1 MTSPVGSSV
10 PGKVSGPEAR
20 QLVEGG
26 ALLLDVR
33 TPEEFAARH
42 VPGALNIPVQVL
54 SQRLA
59 EVGSKEREVVVYCQA
74 GGRSARAAAELRQAG
89 FKVHDLG
96 GIGNWG
102 P

>member
-1 MTSPVGSSV
+1 MTSTNSG
-10 PGKVSGPEAR
+10 PGKIGGAEAR
-20 QLVEGG
+20 RLVEGG

-33 TPEEFAARH
+33 TPEEFAGRH

-54 SQRLA
+54 GQRLA
-59 EVGSKEREVVVYCQA
+59 EVGSKDREIVVYCQA

-89 FKVHDLG
+89 YKVHDLG

>member
-1 MTSPVGSSV
+1 MSLFET
-10 PGKVSGPEAR
+10 GPARIDGAEAKR
-20 QLVEGG
+20 LVAEG

-33 TPEEFAARH
+33 TPDEYAAGH
-42 VPGALNIPVQVL
+42 VGGAVNIPVQVL
-54 SQRLA
+54 GQRLS
-59 EVGSKEREVVVYCQA
+59 EVGAKDRPVVVYCKS

-89 FKVHDLG
+89 YAVHDLG